1 MAYYICSSCQFGAAS
16 WIGKCPGCG
25 EWNTLQQKKEE
36 SRITQKKASPTQ
48 FSPLKKIDKTKSNRQ
63 SMGMFEFDRVL
74 GGGVIRG
81 EVVLLSGEPGIGKS
95 TLLLQIIK
103 NNTAIYVSG
112 EESLEQVQ
120 HRAERLHTDIGH
132 ILFSDEINIDKI
144 LSGIEMQKKTHLVIL
159 DSIQTLYTEDVETPP
174 GSINQIKEVMNRVI
188 PFAKKS
194 GVPFL
199 VIGHVTKDGDLAG
212 PKTLEHMVDCVLS
225 LEGDVSSP
233 FRILRSSK
241 NRFGSIDEIGVFEM
255 KEDGLHEVN
264 SATALLEDS
273 QKKEVGKAIV
283 GICEGNRPMF
293 LEVQALAV
301 PTTLSIPRR
310 VAKGIDFNRIQ
321 LLIAIAKKYL
331 NLKLD
336 SYDIYFNVIGGI
348 RITSPLADVG
358 IIAALYSSVSSK
370 LMRTNQVFIGEVG
383 LLGEIRS
390 GYLGKKTSS
399 EAKRLGLNPLDQKQL
414 DSIRGIQKFIA
425 SS

>member
-1 MAYYICSSCQFGAAS
+1 
-16 WIGKCPGCG
+16 
-25 EWNTLQQKKEE
+25 
-36 SRITQKKASPTQ
+36 
-48 FSPLKKIDKTKSNRQ
+48 
-63 SMGMFEFDRVL
+63 
-74 GGGVIRG
+74 
-81 EVVLLSGEPGIGKS
+81 
-95 TLLLQIIK
+95 
-103 NNTAIYVSG
+103 
-112 EESLEQVQ
+112 
-120 HRAERLHTDIGH
+120 
-132 ILFSDEINIDKI
+132 
-144 LSGIEMQKKTHLVIL
+144 
-159 DSIQTLYTEDVETPP
+159 
-174 GSINQIKEVMNRVI
+174 
-188 PFAKKS
+188 
-194 GVPFL
+194 
-199 VIGHVTKDGDLAG
+199 
-212 PKTLEHMVDCVLS
+212 
-225 LEGDVSSP
+225 
-233 FRILRSSK
+233 
-241 NRFGSIDEIGVFEM
+241 
-255 KEDGLHEVN
+255 
-264 SATALLEDS
+264 
-273 QKKEVGKAIV
+273 
-283 GICEGNRPMF
+283 MF